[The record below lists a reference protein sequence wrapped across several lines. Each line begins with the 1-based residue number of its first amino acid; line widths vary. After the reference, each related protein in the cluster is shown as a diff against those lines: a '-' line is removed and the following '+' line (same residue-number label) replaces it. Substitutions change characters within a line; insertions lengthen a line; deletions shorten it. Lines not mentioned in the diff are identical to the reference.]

1 MLSIRGK
8 VAVLCLMSVT
18 CICGMAHAAYSCT
31 VSVSGMAFGIYS
43 PVNVSDTDSTSDVTV
58 ACDGDSNVSVQAE
71 VELSTG
77 ASGVYDPRTML
88 NGGNPLS
95 YNIYTKSNRSSI
107 WGDGSGGSES
117 NSIKCSLKGPPTSC
131 SSSSTLYGRIPA
143 GQTVPSGGY
152 ADTIIVTIV
161 Y

>member
-1 MLSIRGK
+1 MWNIRGK
-8 VAVLCLMSVT
+8 VAALCLMSVT

-43 PVNVSDTDSTSDVTV
+43 PVNVSDTDTISDVTV
-58 ACDGDSNVSVQAE
+58 ACDGDSNVNVQAE

-77 ASGVYDPRTML
+77 ASGIFDPRTML

-95 YNIYTKSNRSSI
+95 YNIYRNSNRSRI
-107 WGDGSGGSES
+107 WGDGSGGTRTKR
-117 NSIKCSLKGPPTSC
+117 IRCRLKGPPTSC
-131 SSSSTLYGRIPA
+131 SGSSTLYGRIPA
-143 GQTVPSGGY
+143 GQTVPSGSY
-152 ADTIIVTIV
+152 ADTIIVTIT